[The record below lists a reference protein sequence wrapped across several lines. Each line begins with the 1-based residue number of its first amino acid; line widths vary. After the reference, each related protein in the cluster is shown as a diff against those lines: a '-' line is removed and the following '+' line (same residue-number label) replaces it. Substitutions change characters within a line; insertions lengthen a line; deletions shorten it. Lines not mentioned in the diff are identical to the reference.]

1 MDTCGIYNNDKE
13 EFPKEND
20 EGETMKEIKLLKIYH
35 LQSYNE
41 RLIHFKIGQYNYLP
55 SKEQLSRAGFIY
67 LNIGDQ
73 VQCFYCNL
81 KLKEWKRSD
90 NAFEEHKNIHKI

>member
-35 LQSYNE
+35 LHH
-41 RLIHFKIGQYNYLP
+41 IMKIKFISKLANTIITF
-55 SKEQLSRAGFIY
+55 KEQLSRAGFIY
-67 LNIGDQ
+67 LNMVTRYNVFI
-73 VQCFYCNL
+73 VILN
-81 KLKEWKRSD
+81 
-90 NAFEEHKNIHKI
+90 